1 MKEGLT
7 VFRDQEFSADMNNRG
22 VKRIEDIS
30 LLRSIQFAEDSGSNS
45 HPIRPDEYKEINNFY
60 TPTIYEKGAEVIRMI
75 NNYLGNTLYKKGIKL
90 YFKRYDGKAVTCEDF
105 IQALA
110 DGSKLDL
117 SMFDKWYSQSGTPH
131 LKITRENNNL
141 GLDFNFSQKIN
152 NTKRVFFIPINLS
165 SKN

>member
-22 VKRIEDIS
+22 VKRIEDVS
-30 LLRSIQFAEDSGSNS
+30 LLRSIQFAEDAGSNS

-75 NNYLGNTLYKKGIKL
+75 YNYLGNTLYKKGMDL

-105 IQALA
+105 IKALA

-117 SMFDKWYSQSGTPH
+117 SMFDKWYSQSGTPN
-131 LKITRENNNL
+131 LKITRKENDL

-152 NTKRVFFIPINLS
+152 NK
-165 SKN
+165 K